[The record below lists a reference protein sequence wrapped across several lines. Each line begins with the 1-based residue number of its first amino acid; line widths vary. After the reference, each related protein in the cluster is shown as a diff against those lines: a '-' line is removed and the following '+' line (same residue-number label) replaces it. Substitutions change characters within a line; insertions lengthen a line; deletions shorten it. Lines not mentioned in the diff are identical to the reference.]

1 MGKHQGKQIELIRHF
16 NKFEHIISYAFK
28 FDEVA
33 ARTSR
38 DESPGTTPEKGIKHA
53 DAESNSSSSSSF
65 SSGAQFPM
73 ELVQRSRQ
81 SSRSKGPKSGK

>member
-38 DESPGTTPEKGIKHA
+38 DESPEKGIKHA